1 MRYSDSLSG
10 SGSGVYASA
19 GWAACV
25 NIVAIGAA
33 SIICWIASR
42 RFGAWL
48 FVDDQ
53 DKTVVQVKSKESS
66 EMYKKKELIFR
77 AIVVITAPTP
87 HLPALYIIPAAAA
100 VPGTPVYVR
109 RQITYWMQISSIA
122 HLVSANAMP

>member
-1 MRYSDSLSG
+1 
-10 SGSGVYASA
+10 VYASA

-42 RFGAWL
+42 RFAAWL

-53 DKTVVQVKSKESS
+53 DKTVVQQVKSKESS

-77 AIVVITAPTP
+77 AIVVITAPAP

-122 HLVSANAMP
+122 HLEDTG